1 MTINN
6 SSKYFPIRNSA
17 ACPLKWNWNTL
28 WLYEGAASSCCVS
41 AKEPISADTFEQ
53 FHNGDK
59 KLQHRKLMLQGTW
72 PDDECDS
79 CRLPEQQGEFSNRLI
94 HLDIPNQIPVE
105 LEQNS
110 EAVTVTPT
118 TLEVYFNNT
127 CNLSCLYCTPTLSS
141 KINQEY
147 QKYGDFIKDGI
158 SLKATTITTEYD
170 RMVEKFWAW
179 LEQNS
184 IKLRRLN
191 ILGGEPLYQN
201 DFYKTLD
208 WFESK
213 CHPELELTIITNLMV
228 PADRHKK
235 VVDRFQQ
242 LLAKKKLKRI
252 DITCSIDCWGAE
264 QEYVRH
270 GLDLDHWIKNFEY
283 LLSKKWLTL
292 HINQAINVLGI
303 KTMPVLIEKL
313 SQWRQQR
320 PVGHYFSSVV
330 APTYLSPFILG
341 NSIFDADFKKIINS
355 MSKETLEQQNAKSYM
370 NSIYKQLQN
379 SQPNLTEMQ
388 KLKIY
393 LDENDR
399 RKNTNWAETFPWL
412 VKELQHVV
420 Q

>member
-6 SSKYFPIRNSA
+6 SSKYFPIKNSA

-28 WLYEGAASSCCVS
+28 WLSEGASSSCCIS
-41 AKEPISADTFEQ
+41 ARESISADTFEQ

-59 KLQHRKLMLQGTW
+59 KLQHRKLMLQGIW
-72 PDDECDS
+72 PEDDCDS

-94 HLDIPNQIPVE
+94 HLDIPDQIPVE

-110 EAVTVTPT
+110 EAIVITPT
-118 TLEVYFNNT
+118 TLEVCFNNT
-127 CNLSCLYCTPTLSS
+127 CNLSCLYCSPTLSS

-147 QKYGDFIKDGI
+147 RRYGDFIQDGI

-170 RMVEKFWAW
+170 RILEKFWSW

-184 IKLRRLN
+184 TKLRRLN

-208 WFESK
+208 WLESN
-213 CHPELELTIITNLMV
+213 CHPKLELGIITNLMV
-228 PADRHKK
+228 SADRLEDI
-235 VVDRFQQ
+235 VNRFQQ
-242 LLAKKKLKRI
+242 LLIKKKLKRI
-252 DITCSIDCWGAE
+252 DITCSIDCWGIE

-270 GLDLDHWIKNFEY
+270 GLDLDRWLKNFEY

-292 HINQAINVLGI
+292 NINQSINVLGI
-303 KTMPVLIEKL
+303 KTMPVLLEKL
-313 SQWRQQR
+313 SAWRQKR
-320 PVGHYFSSVV
+320 PVGHYFSLVTT
-330 APTYLSPFILG
+330 PTYLSPFILG
-341 NSIFDADFKKIINS
+341 NSVFDTEFKKIINS
-355 MSKETLEQQNAKSYM
+355 LSEETLEHRNAKSYM
-370 NSIYKQLQN
+370 NSIYKQLQK
-379 SQPNLTEMQ
+379 SQSNLVEIQ

-399 RKNTNWAETFPWL
+399 RKNTNWTETFPWL
-412 VKELQHVV
+412 VKELQNVV
-420 Q
+420 

>member
-201 DFYKTLD
+201 DFYK
-208 WFESK
+208 
-213 CHPELELTIITNLMV
+213 
-228 PADRHKK
+228 
-235 VVDRFQQ
+235 
-242 LLAKKKLKRI
+242 
-252 DITCSIDCWGAE
+252 
-264 QEYVRH
+264 
-270 GLDLDHWIKNFEY
+270 
-283 LLSKKWLTL
+283 
-292 HINQAINVLGI
+292 
-303 KTMPVLIEKL
+303 
-313 SQWRQQR
+313 
-320 PVGHYFSSVV
+320 
-330 APTYLSPFILG
+330 
-341 NSIFDADFKKIINS
+341 
-355 MSKETLEQQNAKSYM
+355 
-370 NSIYKQLQN
+370 
-379 SQPNLTEMQ
+379 
-388 KLKIY
+388 
-393 LDENDR
+393 
-399 RKNTNWAETFPWL
+399 NTFC
-412 VKELQHVV
+412 
-420 Q
+420 